1 MKYLLLILLILLIF
15 VFLVVCQYEQTCIIN
30 VFIYV
35 ISCIIMNIDNK
46 ISVTQ
51 VKII

>member
-1 MKYLLLILLILLIF
+1 MKYLLLILLIFI
-15 VFLVVCQYEQTCIIN
+15 FLVVSQCEQTRIIN